1 MRRTMKIAVIVE
13 GTAAYEECA
22 YAVEAENCAE
32 ALKKVATSIIKAEK
46 ESDGAAYSH
55 DEPHN
60 NHTPRYEMAIYNDEG
75 GLVYT
80 MYTMDL
86 IELN

>member
-1 MRRTMKIAVIVE
+1 MKIAVIVE

-22 YAVEAENCAE
+22 YTVEAENCTE
-32 ALKKVATSIIKAEK
+32 ALKKVATSIIKTEK
-46 ESDGAAYSH
+46 ESDGAAHSH
-55 DEPHN
+55 GEPHN
-60 NHTPRYEMAIYNDEG
+60 NYTPRYEIEIYNDEG

-80 MYTMDL
+80 MHTMDL